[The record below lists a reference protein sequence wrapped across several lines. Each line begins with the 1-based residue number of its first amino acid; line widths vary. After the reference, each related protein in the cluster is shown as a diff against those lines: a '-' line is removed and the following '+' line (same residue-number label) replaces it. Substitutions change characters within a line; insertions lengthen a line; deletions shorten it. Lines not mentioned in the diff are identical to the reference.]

1 MTTRRILAEVALG
14 LLCLSACWPLVE
26 LSKAGSVGVPIVV
39 AALVVWAIGAGLR
52 RVGARS
58 WLIVLAQAAAVV
70 VSPLAAL
77 AAHGVSPTPSALRD
91 AGHEAQKVA
100 NSSVAPLPAIAGV
113 IAALTLGAALV
124 ALVVDYVG
132 GTSKLP
138 AATVLPVAAPFVLAT
153 TALGQTLPLPYFA
166 AAAAAWALLMWLSTS
181 RSRTLTGAPVFAA
194 VTVLAVAGA
203 ALQGATRNP
212 LGDPGLLGLSAGAGL
227 AVAAGMALGV
237 AGSTFGVLALAAVG
251 TLVAAALGYA
261 VAAAATR
268 RGRTTPGAPSPMALV
283 LAGAAITAGAT
294 AGTTA
299 LLVLS
304 PTVQDRLRFW
314 AVGTVA
320 RADLGEALALAPV
333 IAVGLLATVAV
344 APGLDALALGDDL
357 AHGLGGR
364 PERVR
369 AVLLGAVVLLTAAAV
384 ALAGPVGFVGLLVP
398 HALRRLRPPS
408 TRALM
413 VGCAL
418 WGAVLVIL
426 ADLAGR
432 LVVAPG
438 EIHLGVTTVL
448 LGVPVLL
455 ALLRR
460 PGVAA

>member
-1 MTTRRILAEVALG
+1 MPST
-14 LLCLSACWPLVE
+14 
-26 LSKAGSVGVPIVV
+26 
-39 AALVVWAIGAGLR
+39 
-52 RVGARS
+52 
-58 WLIVLAQAAAVV
+58 
-70 VSPLAAL
+70 AL
-77 AAHGVSPTPSALRD
+77 ASPARARAGVLMGA
-91 AGHEAQKVA
+91 
-100 NSSVAPLPAIAGV
+100 LPAV
-113 IAALTLGAALV
+113 LLLAALV
-124 ALVVDYVG
+124 AGVALG
-132 GTSKLP
+132 
-138 AATVLPVAAPFVLAT
+138 ARTVPAT
-153 TALGQTLPLPYFA
+153 TALDTLGAVLTGHPVPEGIEA
-166 AAAAAWALLMWLSTS
+166 AAVAS
-181 RSRTLTGAPVFAA
+181 RVPRVVTGALVGAA
-194 VTVLAVAGA
+194 LAVAGA

-333 IAVGLLATVAV
+333 IAVGLLAAVAV

>member
-1 MTTRRILAEVALG
+1 ISPTSAPVTTRGTR
-14 LLCLSACWPLVE
+14 
-26 LSKAGSVGVPIVV
+26 
-39 AALVVWAIGAGLR
+39 
-52 RVGARS
+52 
-58 WLIVLAQAAAVV
+58 
-70 VSPLAAL
+70 
-77 AAHGVSPTPSALRD
+77 
-91 AGHEAQKVA
+91 EA
-100 NSSVAPLPAIAGV
+100 
-113 IAALTLGAALV
+113 T
-124 ALVVDYVG
+124 
-132 GTSKLP
+132 
-138 AATVLPVAAPFVLAT
+138 
-153 TALGQTLPLPYFA
+153 
-166 AAAAAWALLMWLSTS
+166 
-181 RSRTLTGAPVFAA
+181 
-194 VTVLAVAGA
+194 
-203 ALQGATRNP
+203 
-212 LGDPGLLGLSAGAGL
+212 
-227 AVAAGMALGV
+227 
-237 AGSTFGVLALAAVG
+237 
-251 TLVAAALGYA
+251 
-261 VAAAATR
+261 AAATR
-268 RGRTTPGAPSPMALV
+268 RGRTPGAPSPMALV

-333 IAVGLLATVAV
+333 IAVGLLAAVAV

>member
-1 MTTRRILAEVALG
+1 MPSTALASPARVRAGVLMGAL
-14 LLCLSACWPLVE
+14 P
-26 LSKAGSVGVPIVV
+26 
-39 AALVVWAIGAGLR
+39 AALL
-52 RVGARS
+52 
-58 WLIVLAQAAAVV
+58 L
-70 VSPLAAL
+70 
-77 AAHGVSPTPSALRD
+77 
-91 AGHEAQKVA
+91 
-100 NSSVAPLPAIAGV
+100 
-113 IAALTLGAALV
+113 AALV
-124 ALVVDYVG
+124 AGVALG
-132 GTSKLP
+132 
-138 AATVLPVAAPFVLAT
+138 ARTVPAT
-153 TALGQTLPLPYFA
+153 TALDTLGAVLTGHPVPEGIEA
-166 AAAAAWALLMWLSTS
+166 AAVAS
-181 RSRTLTGAPVFAA
+181 RVPRVVTGALVGAA
-194 VTVLAVAGA
+194 LAVAGA
-203 ALQGATRNP
+203 ALQGATRNT

-268 RGRTTPGAPSPMALV
+268 SGRTPGAPSPMALV
-283 LAGAAITAGAT
+283 LAGAALT

-333 IAVGLLATVAV
+333 IAVGLLAAVAV

>member
-1 MTTRRILAEVALG
+1 MPSTAL
-14 LLCLSACWPLVE
+14 SSPAR
-26 LSKAGSVGVPIVV
+26 ARVGVLMGALP
-39 AALVVWAIGAGLR
+39 AALL
-52 RVGARS
+52 
-58 WLIVLAQAAAVV
+58 L
-70 VSPLAAL
+70 
-77 AAHGVSPTPSALRD
+77 
-91 AGHEAQKVA
+91 
-100 NSSVAPLPAIAGV
+100 
-113 IAALTLGAALV
+113 AALV
-124 ALVVDYVG
+124 AGVALG
-132 GTSKLP
+132 
-138 AATVLPVAAPFVLAT
+138 ARTVPAT
-153 TALGQTLPLPYFA
+153 TALDTLGAVLTGHPVPEGIEA
-166 AAAAAWALLMWLSTS
+166 AAVAS
-181 RSRTLTGAPVFAA
+181 RVPRVVTGALVGAA
-194 VTVLAVAGA
+194 LAVAGA

-251 TLVAAALGYA
+251 TLVAAA
-261 VAAAATR
+261 TR
-268 RGRTTPGAPSPMALV
+268 SGRTPGAPSPMALV

-333 IAVGLLATVAV
+333 IAVGLLAAVAV